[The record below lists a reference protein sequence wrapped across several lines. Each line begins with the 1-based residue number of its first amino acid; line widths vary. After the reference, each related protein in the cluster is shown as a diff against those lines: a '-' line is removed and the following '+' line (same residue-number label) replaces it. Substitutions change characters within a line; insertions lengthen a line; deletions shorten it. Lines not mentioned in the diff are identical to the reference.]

1 MNAITKIISETQSFD
16 FNAKQ
21 VRVVNRDGSPWFVA
35 KDVCDVLGLTNSRKT
50 VAALDEDER
59 DILTS
64 SNVTAGYISAPNRGL
79 NIISESGLYSLIFQS
94 RKAEA
99 KAFRKWVTSTVLPA
113 IRKTGSYV
121 AGEEH
126 LDPTAPD
133 YMERLHE
140 LLLEAKE
147 RKIAAQAAEI
157 EALTPKADDH
167 DKRFERVDL
176 VGLTEYAKQV
186 GLRPNKFCKVLRQMG
201 YLYSRGRA
209 ANMPSAHYADKFFE
223 RRDTVAGFGQTM
235 LTEEGVIHFNGLLN
249 AGVFD
254 GIKTKAIAA

>member
-1 MNAITKIISETQSFD
+1 MNAITNIISETQAFD

-21 VRVVNRDGSPWFVA
+21 VRVVSRDGSPWFVA
-35 KDVCDVLGLTNSRKT
+35 KDVCDVLGIVNPTRAVASLDRDEKELHT
-50 VAALDEDER
+50 VK
-59 DILTS
+59 
-64 SNVTAGYISAPNRGL
+64 GL
-79 NIISESGLYSLIFQS
+79 GGAQSTNIISESGLYALIFQS

-99 KAFRKWVTSTVLPA
+99 KAFRKWVTSTVLPS

-121 AGEEH
+121 AGEER

-209 ANMPSAHYADKFFE
+209 TNMPSAQYADKFFE

-235 LTEEGVIHFNGLLN
+235 LTEEGVIHFNELMN

-254 GIKTKAIAA
+254 DIKTKA

>member
-1 MNAITKIISETQSFD
+1 MNAISKIIPETQSFG

-21 VRVVNRDGSPWFVA
+21 VRVVSRDGSPWFVA
-35 KDVCDVLGLTNSRKT
+35 KDVCDVLGIGNPSMA
-50 VAALDEDER
+50 VASLEEDEFTLSTIEGGHR
-59 DILTS
+59 PTNL
-64 SNVTAGYISAPNRGL
+64 
-79 NIISESGLYSLIFQS
+79 ISESGLYALIFQS

-99 KAFRKWVTSTVLPA
+99 KAFRKWVTSVVLPA

-147 RKIAAQAAEI
+147 RKIAVQAAEI

-167 DKRFERVDL
+167 DKRFERVNL
-176 VGLTEYAKQV
+176 VRLTEYAKQV
-186 GLRPNKFCKVLRQMG
+186 GLRPNKFCKVLRQLN

-209 ANMPSAHYADKFFE
+209 KNMPSAQYADKFFE
-223 RRDTVAGFGQTM
+223 RRDTIAGYGQTL

-254 GIKTKAIAA
+254 DIKTKTIAA

>member
-21 VRVVNRDGSPWFVA
+21 VRVVSRDGSPWFVA
-35 KDVCDVLGLTNSRKT
+35 KDVCDVLGISKYRDATAR
-50 VAALDEDER
+50 LDEDER
-59 DILTS
+59 GSVLLDTLGGQQR
-64 SNVTAGYISAPNRGL
+64 VSAV
-79 NIISESGLYSLIFQS
+79 SESGLYALIFQS

-99 KAFRKWVTSTVLPA
+99 KAFRKWVTATVLPA
-113 IRKTGSYV
+113 VRKTGSYV
-121 AGEEH
+121 SGEEH
-126 LDPTAPD
+126 LDPSAPD

-209 ANMPSAHYADKFFE
+209 TNMPNAQYADKFFE

-235 LTEEGVIHFNGLLN
+235 LTEEGVIHFNELMN

-254 GIKTKAIAA
+254 DIKTKA

>member
-1 MNAITKIISETQSFD
+1 MVS
-16 FNAKQ
+16 
-21 VRVVNRDGSPWFVA
+21 RDGSPWFVA
-35 KDVCDVLGLTNSRKT
+35 KDVCDVLGIVNPSRA
-50 VAALDEDER
+50 VASLDEDER
-59 DILTS
+59 GTVPGSKLH
-64 SNVTAGYISAPNRGL
+64 SAEVSALNRGL
-79 NIISESGLYSLIFQS
+79 ITVSESGLYALIFQS

-126 LDPTAPD
+126 LDPSAPD

-157 EALTPKADDH
+157 EALIPKAYDH
-167 DKRFERVDL
+167 AKRFERVDL

-209 ANMPSAHYADKFFE
+209 TNMPSA
-223 RRDTVAGFGQTM
+223 Q
-235 LTEEGVIHFNGLLN
+235 
-249 AGVFD
+249 
-254 GIKTKAIAA
+254 

>member
-1 MNAITKIISETQSFD
+1 MNAITNIISETQAFD

-21 VRVVNRDGSPWFVA
+21 VRAVSRDGSPWFVA
-35 KDVCDVLGLTNSRKT
+35 KDVCDVLGIKNAAQA
-50 VAALDEDER
+50 VANLDEDEKGVCTTYT
-59 DILTS
+59 LGG
-64 SNVTAGYISAPNRGL
+64 AQQL
-79 NIISESGLYSLIFQS
+79 NTVNESGLYALIFQS

-126 LDPTAPD
+126 LDPSAPD

-209 ANMPSAHYADKFFE
+209 TNMPSAQYADKFFE

-235 LTEEGVIHFNGLLN
+235 LTEEGVIHFNELIS

-254 GIKTKAIAA
+254 DIKTKA

>member
-1 MNAITKIISETQSFD
+1 MNAITKIFSETQSFD

-21 VRVVNRDGSPWFVA
+21 VRVVSRDGSPWFVA
-35 KDVCDVLGLTNSRKT
+35 KDVCDVLGISKYRDATAR
-50 VAALDEDER
+50 LDEDER
-59 DILTS
+59 VSVLLDTLGGQQR
-64 SNVTAGYISAPNRGL
+64 VSAV
-79 NIISESGLYSLIFQS
+79 SESGLYALIFQS

-99 KAFRKWVTSTVLPA
+99 KAFRKWVTATVMPA
-113 IRKTGSYV
+113 VRKTGSYV
-121 AGEEH
+121 SGEEH

-209 ANMPSAHYADKFFE
+209 TNMPSAQYADKFFE

-235 LTEEGVIHFNGLLN
+235 LAEEGVIHFNELIS

-254 GIKTKAIAA
+254 DIKTKA

>member
-16 FNAKQ
+16 FNGNQA
-21 VRVVNRDGSPWFVA
+21 RVVCRDGSRWFVA
-35 KDVCDVLGLTNSRKT
+35 KDGCDVLGITNYRDAT
-50 VAALDEDER
+50 TRLDEDER
-59 DILTS
+59 GSVLLDTLGGQQK
-64 SNVTAGYISAPNRGL
+64 VSAV
-79 NIISESGLYSLIFQS
+79 SESGLYALIFQS

-99 KAFRKWVTSTVLPA
+99 KAFRKWVTSVVLPA
-113 IRKTGSYV
+113 IRQTGSYV

-126 LDPTAPD
+126 LDPNAPD

-167 DKRFERVDL
+167 DKRFKRVDL

-209 ANMPSAHYADKFFE
+209 TNMPSAQYVNKFFE

-254 GIKTKAIAA
+254 DIKAKA

>member
-1 MNAITKIISETQSFD
+1 MNAITKILSETQAFD

-21 VRVVNRDGSPWFVA
+21 VRVVQLDGAPWFVA
-35 KDVCDVLGLTNSRKT
+35 KDICDVLGIGNPSMA
-50 VAALDEDER
+50 VASLEEDE
-59 DILTS
+59 
-64 SNVTAGYISAPNRGL
+64 VTLSTIEGSHRPTNL
-79 NIISESGLYSLIFQS
+79 ISESGLYALIFLS

-99 KAFRKWVTSTVLPA
+99 KVFRKWVTSVVLPA

-133 YMERLHE
+133 YIERLHE
-140 LLLEAKE
+140 LLLEAME
-147 RKIAAQAAEI
+147 RKIAAQAAQI
-157 EALTPKADDH
+157 EALTPKVDDH

-176 VGLTEYAKQV
+176 IGLTEYAKQV
-186 GLRPNKFCKVLRQMG
+186 GLRPKKFCEVLRQMG

-209 ANMPSAHYADKFFE
+209 KNMPSAQYADKFFE

-235 LTEEGVIHFNGLLN
+235 LTKEGVIHFNGLMN
-249 AGVFD
+249 AGMFD
-254 GIKTKAIAA
+254 GIKSKMINA

>member
-1 MNAITKIISETQSFD
+1 MNAITNIISETQSFD
-16 FNAKQ
+16 FNTKQ
-21 VRVVNRDGSPWFVA
+21 VRVVSRDGSPWFVA
-35 KDVCDVLGLTNSRKT
+35 KDVCDVLGIVNPSRA
-50 VAALDEDER
+50 VASLDEDER
-59 DILTS
+59 GTVPGSKLHS
-64 SNVTAGYISAPNRGL
+64 AEVSAPNRGL
-79 NIISESGLYSLIFQS
+79 ITVSESGLYALIFQS

-113 IRKTGSYV
+113 ICKTGSYV

-126 LDPTAPD
+126 LDPSAPD

-209 ANMPSAHYADKFFE
+209 TNMPSAQYADKFFE

-235 LTEEGVIHFNGLLN
+235 LTEEGVIHFNELTN

-254 GIKTKAIAA
+254 DIKTKA

>member
-1 MNAITKIISETQSFD
+1 MNAITKILSETQSFD

-21 VRVVNRDGSPWFVA
+21 VRVVRRDGSPWFVA
-35 KDVCDVLGLTNSRKT
+35 KDVCDVLGISKYRDATAR
-50 VAALDEDER
+50 LDEDER
-59 DILTS
+59 GSVLLDTLGGQQR
-64 SNVTAGYISAPNRGL
+64 VSAV
-79 NIISESGLYSLIFQS
+79 SESGLYALIFQS

-99 KAFRKWVTSTVLPA
+99 KTFRKWVTSTVLPA

-126 LDPTAPD
+126 LDPSAPD

-209 ANMPSAHYADKFFE
+209 TNMPSAQYADRFFE
-223 RRDTVAGFGQTM
+223 RRDTVAGFGQTL
-235 LTEEGVIHFNGLLN
+235 LTEEGVIHFNELMN

-254 GIKTKAIAA
+254 DIKTKA

>member
-21 VRVVNRDGSPWFVA
+21 VRVVSRDGSPWFVA
-35 KDVCDVLGLTNSRKT
+35 KDVCDVLGISKYRDATAR
-50 VAALDEDER
+50 LDEDER
-59 DILTS
+59 GSVLLDTLGGQQR
-64 SNVTAGYISAPNRGL
+64 VSAV
-79 NIISESGLYSLIFQS
+79 SESGLYALIFQS

-99 KAFRKWVTSTVLPA
+99 KAFRKWVTATVLPA
-113 IRKTGSYV
+113 VRKTGSYV
-121 AGEEH
+121 SGEEH
-126 LDPTAPD
+126 LDPSAPD

-209 ANMPSAHYADKFFE
+209 TNMPSAQYADKFFE
-223 RRDTVAGFGQTM
+223 RRDTVAGFGQTL
-235 LTEEGVIHFNGLLN
+235 LTEEGVIHFNELMN
-249 AGVFD
+249 AGVFVD
-254 GIKTKAIAA
+254 IKTKA